1 MLVNDLEKRALMS
14 FCLVFDQ
21 DPRRNGRPSHLVN
34 DRCEE
39 FLVDYLLD
47 GQSGTGLPQRSPGPR
62 CLRQTAVD
70 VVEGVLNLR

>member
-1 MLVNDLEKRALMS
+1 MLVDDLEERALMS

-21 DPRRNGRPSHLVN
+21 DPRGNGRTSHLVN

-39 FLVDYLLD
+39 FLIYYLLD
-47 GQSGTGLPQRSPGPR
+47 GQSGTGLPQRSPDPR

-70 VVEGVLNLR
+70 VVKSVLNLR